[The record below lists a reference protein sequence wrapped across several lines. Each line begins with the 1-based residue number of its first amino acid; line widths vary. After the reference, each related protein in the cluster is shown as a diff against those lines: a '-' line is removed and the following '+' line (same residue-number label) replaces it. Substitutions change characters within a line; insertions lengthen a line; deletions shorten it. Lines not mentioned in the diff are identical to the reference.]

1 MTVGDCGKDGCY
13 RQLPPFS
20 WPVFRLTAAAGS
32 GKLFFGIIRLGE
44 GQLTGGFTLPR
55 YDYQCTS
62 CDYRFELVQ
71 SFSEAGR
78 GECPLCSGSGRRVFH
93 AVPVIYKGSGFY
105 TTDYG
110 RPKAPAEKGEKETA
124 DNANGKA
131 PAGGK
136 DSADSSAKSDTP
148 APAAAESAA

>member
-1 MTVGDCGKDGCY
+1 M
-13 RQLPPFS
+13 
-20 WPVFRLTAAAGS
+20 
-32 GKLFFGIIRLGE
+32 
-44 GQLTGGFTLPR
+44 PR

-71 SFSEAGR
+71 SFSEAGS
-78 GECPLCSGSGRRVFH
+78 GVCPVCSGRGRRVFH

-110 RPKAPAEKGEKETA
+110 RPKAPAENRDKESA
-124 DNANGKA
+124 DNGNGKSSES
-131 PAGGK
+131 GK
-136 DSADSSAKSDTP
+136 DAAAPAKSDAP